1 MPELPIEQHLASIE
15 DALDTHSRLILVAQP
30 GAGKTTR
37 VPLRLIERPW
47 ARGQRLLMLE
57 PRRVA
62 ARLAATYMAA
72 QLGEPVGKRIG
83 YRMRVSTP

>member
-1 MPELPIEQHLASIE
+1 MLELPIEQHLASIE

-47 ARGQRLLMLE
+47 ARWPAPADARTSAGGGQ
-57 PRRVA
+57 
-62 ARLAATYMAA
+62 
-72 QLGEPVGKRIG
+72 VGGNLHGRSVG
-83 YRMRVSTP
+83 